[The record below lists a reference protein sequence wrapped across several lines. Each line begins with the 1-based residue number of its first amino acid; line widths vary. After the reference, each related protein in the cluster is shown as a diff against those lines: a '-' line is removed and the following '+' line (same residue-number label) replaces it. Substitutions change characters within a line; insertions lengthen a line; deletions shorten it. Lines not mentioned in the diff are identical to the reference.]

1 MGCALAA
8 ILEKEGECSG
18 EVVNVPATR
27 LMDVAAGHEMNERR
41 LEADVPLNLP
51 VQIHIECSSDV
62 AGSVAERGNRD
73 ESRHGIHGIVARVP
87 PKRTRA
93 SVNRNL
99 WQRMQRKIR
108 MGANDILRP
117 DQAGIVEVT
126 GFEEERVEGS
136 EV

>member
-1 MGCALAA
+1 MGCGLAV
-8 ILEKEGECSG
+8 ILEKEGEGGG
-18 EVVNVPATR
+18 EIVNVPATR
-27 LMDVAAGHEMNERR
+27 LMDVAAGQEMNVGR

-62 AGSVAERGNRD
+62 AGSAAERGNRH

-99 WQRMQRKIR
+99 RQWMHGQVRMH
-108 MGANDILRP
+108 
-117 DQAGIVEVT
+117 
-126 GFEEERVEGS
+126 
-136 EV
+136 